1 MVLYIWTGFYLLIS
15 LILPILGVGA
25 YEILKLF
32 EKAIIYK
39 LYLVFLDDDDG
50 LREYIKHE
58 GVLLNVLQFFIF

>member
-58 GVLLNVLQFFIF
+58 DVLLNVLQFFIF

>member
-1 MVLYIWTGFYLLIS
+1 MVLYIWIGFYLLIS

-50 LREYIKHE
+50 LREYIKHK